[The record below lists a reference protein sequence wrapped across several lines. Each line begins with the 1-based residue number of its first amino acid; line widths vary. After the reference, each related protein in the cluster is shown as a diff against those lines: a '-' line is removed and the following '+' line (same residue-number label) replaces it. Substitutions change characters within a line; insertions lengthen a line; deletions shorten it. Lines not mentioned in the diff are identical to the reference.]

1 MNHTRILVFALVV
14 AAHILVIAGLSAIL
28 AARAKNAEAKP
39 QEIELADFQYANN
52 PPGGEPQASPRPQA
66 APAVPVPP
74 PETVDPGDETDNAPK
89 SQATAQGSSDDASS
103 SVARG
108 GSGPGGPGTGDGDGT
123 ESDYMPMQKISQ
135 LPVIAENS
143 VRSKLVYPEM
153 ARKAGIEGTVY
164 LELFIDSIGKIRKI
178 AVLKESPT
186 GYGFA
191 SAAMSAFDGCSCVP
205 AKSDGRTVSVR
216 FRYPIRFSLN

>member
-1 MNHTRILVFALVV
+1 MNRTRIMVFAVV
-14 AAHILVIAGLSAIL
+14 IVAHILILAGLSAIL
-28 AARAKNAEAKP
+28 AVGRKSAERM
-39 QEIELADFQYANN
+39 QEIQIEDFQYAGNSQ
-52 PPGGEPQASPRPQA
+52 GGEPPATSPQA
-66 APAVPVPP
+66 TPSVPAPR
-74 PETVDPGDETDNAPK
+74 PETVDPGDETDDSPK
-89 SQATAQGSSDDASS
+89 TQSPAQGSDDNSS

-108 GSGPGGPGTGDGDGT
+108 ASGPGGSGAGDGS

-178 AVLKESPT
+178 AILKESPS

-191 SAAMSAFDGCSCVP
+191 SAAMSAFDGCTCVP
-205 AKSDGRTVSVR
+205 AKSEGKTVSVR
-216 FRYPIRFSLN
+216 YRYPIRFSLN